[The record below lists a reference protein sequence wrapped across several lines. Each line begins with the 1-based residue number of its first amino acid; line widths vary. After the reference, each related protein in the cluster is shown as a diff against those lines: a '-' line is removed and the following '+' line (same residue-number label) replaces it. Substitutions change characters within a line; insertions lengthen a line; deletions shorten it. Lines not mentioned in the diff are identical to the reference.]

1 MMNGTSMGRGRE
13 SSSPRAPSAVA
24 PRVLFVDDDPSL
36 CALLQAQLT
45 RRNFEVQPASSAS
58 EALRLLD
65 DTEIDVVLTDVV
77 MEGMDGLQLCSRIA
91 ADRPQLPVVI
101 LTASERLETAIGA
114 IRAGAYDF
122 VTKPIDFE
130 VLSLVLERAVKQRRL
145 AATVERLS
153 RALEEVT
160 GFEEI
165 VGESPAMRNVFA
177 LLARV
182 TQSEASVL
190 ITGESGTGKELVA
203 RALHR
208 RGPRSA
214 GPFVAVNCAAIP
226 ETLLESELFGH
237 ARGAFTDA
245 RAART
250 GLFVQANGG
259 TLLLDEIGDL
269 PIGLQP
275 KLLRALQERVIRPV
289 GGDAEVPFDVRLITD
304 TNQELRAAVDQRRFR
319 EDLFFRVAV
328 IHIELPPLRARGTD
342 VLLLAQRFVERY
354 GKHAGKRVRSLSRA
368 AAERLLDYPWPG
380 NVRELQNCIERAVA
394 LTMREEIGVE
404 DLPEHVRAWRRKRP
418 ALAAGEPGDLAPLEE
433 VDRRHILRVFEAVGR
448 NQRRAAQ
455 LLGIDRK
462 TLAGKLAR
470 YGARERPRRRAHGHR
485 R

>member
-1 MMNGTSMGRGRE
+1 MMNGASMDRGRE
-13 SSSPRAPSAVA
+13 GSSLQAPFAVA
-24 PRVLFVDDDPSL
+24 PRVLFVDDDPSM

-45 RRNFEVQPASSAS
+45 RRNFEIQPASSAS

-65 DTEIDVVLTDVV
+65 ATEIDVVLTDVV

-91 ADRPQLPVVI
+91 ADRPELPVVI

-130 VLSLVLERAVKQRRL
+130 VLGLVLERAVKQRRL
-145 AATVERLS
+145 AA
-153 RALEEVT
+153 
-160 GFEEI
+160 
-165 VGESPAMRNVFA
+165 
-177 LLARV
+177 
-182 TQSEASVL
+182 
-190 ITGESGTGKELVA
+190 
-203 RALHR
+203 
-208 RGPRSA
+208 
-214 GPFVAVNCAAIP
+214 
-226 ETLLESELFGH
+226 
-237 ARGAFTDA
+237 TDA

-328 IHIELPPLRARGTD
+328 IQIELPPLRARGTD
-342 VLLLAQRFVERY
+342 VLLLAQHFVERY
-354 GKHAGKRVRSLSRA
+354 GKHADKRVRSLSRA

-380 NVRELQNCIERAVA
+380 NVRELQNCVERAVA

-418 ALAAGEPGDLAPLEE
+418 ALAAGEPGDLAPLGEA
-433 VDRRHILRVFEAVGR
+433 DRRHILRVFEAVGR

-455 LLGIDRK
+455 MLGIDRK

-470 YGARERPRRRAHGHR
+470 YGARESSRRRAHAR
-485 R
+485 RR

>member
-1 MMNGTSMGRGRE
+1 MRRLCVEAGR
-13 SSSPRAPSAVA
+13 PPHA

-65 DTEIDVVLTDVV
+65 ATEIDVVLTDVV

-91 ADRPQLPVVI
+91 DDRPELPVVI

-130 VLSLVLERAVKQRRL
+130 VLGLVLERAVKQRRL

-160 GFEEI
+160 GFEEL
-165 VGESPAMRNVFA
+165 VGESPAMRKVFA
-177 LLARV
+177 LLGRV

-259 TLLLDEIGDL
+259 TLLLDEI
-269 PIGLQP
+269 
-275 KLLRALQERVIRPV
+275 
-289 GGDAEVPFDVRLITD
+289 
-304 TNQELRAAVDQRRFR
+304 
-319 EDLFFRVAV
+319 
-328 IHIELPPLRARGTD
+328 
-342 VLLLAQRFVERY
+342 
-354 GKHAGKRVRSLSRA
+354 
-368 AAERLLDYPWPG
+368 
-380 NVRELQNCIERAVA
+380 RELQNCIERAVA

-418 ALAAGEPGDLAPLEE
+418 ALAAGEPGDLAPLKE

-470 YGARERPRRRAHGHR
+470 YGARERSRRRAHGR
-485 R
+485 RR

>member
-1 MMNGTSMGRGRE
+1 MAATTGRALSPCGGHASCADRSRPRDKSAPAPRSAIAALRASHVPSQAARCGRPSVRVKLIHRALLVGQSTPLSQKGATLPIRTRSHPRGEVCYWSGPEVKMGGFMRPPPRVEDRSRTQLVPPGGMMNGASTGRGRE
-13 SSSPRAPSAVA
+13 GSSPRAPFAVA

-65 DTEIDVVLTDVV
+65 ATEIDVVLTDVV

-91 ADRPQLPVVI
+91 ADRPELPVVI

-130 VLSLVLERAVKQRRL
+130 VLGLVLERAVKQRRL

-160 GFEEI
+160 GFEEL

-177 LLARV
+177 LLGRV

-250 GLFVQANGG
+250 GLFMQANGG

-275 KLLRALQERVIRPV
+275 KLLRALP
-289 GGDAEVPFDVRLITD
+289 
-304 TNQELRAAVDQRRFR
+304 
-319 EDLFFRVAV
+319 
-328 IHIELPPLRARGTD
+328 
-342 VLLLAQRFVERY
+342 
-354 GKHAGKRVRSLSRA
+354 
-368 AAERLLDYPWPG
+368 
-380 NVRELQNCIERAVA
+380 
-394 LTMREEIGVE
+394 
-404 DLPEHVRAWRRKRP
+404 
-418 ALAAGEPGDLAPLEE
+418 
-433 VDRRHILRVFEAVGR
+433 
-448 NQRRAAQ
+448 
-455 LLGIDRK
+455 
-462 TLAGKLAR
+462 
-470 YGARERPRRRAHGHR
+470 
-485 R
+485 

>member
-77 MEGMDGLQLCSRIA
+77 MEGMQLCSRIA
-91 ADRPQLPVVI
+91 ADRPELPVVI

-130 VLSLVLERAVKQRRL
+130 VLGLVLERAVKQRRL

-165 VGESPAMRNVFA
+165 VGESPAMRKVFA
-177 LLARV
+177 LLGQV

-250 GLFVQANGG
+250 
-259 TLLLDEIGDL
+259 
-269 PIGLQP
+269 
-275 KLLRALQERVIRPV
+275 
-289 GGDAEVPFDVRLITD
+289 
-304 TNQELRAAVDQRRFR
+304 
-319 EDLFFRVAV
+319 
-328 IHIELPPLRARGTD
+328 
-342 VLLLAQRFVERY
+342 
-354 GKHAGKRVRSLSRA
+354 
-368 AAERLLDYPWPG
+368 
-380 NVRELQNCIERAVA
+380 
-394 LTMREEIGVE
+394 
-404 DLPEHVRAWRRKRP
+404 
-418 ALAAGEPGDLAPLEE
+418 
-433 VDRRHILRVFEAVGR
+433 
-448 NQRRAAQ
+448 
-455 LLGIDRK
+455 
-462 TLAGKLAR
+462 
-470 YGARERPRRRAHGHR
+470 
-485 R
+485 